1 MAESRENSPP
11 LFIPESW
18 PAMFDQV
25 FSFSISQL
33 IQSVFDQVFVVFTFT
48 IAMKTILRRALKILG
63 LVQLLRQSC
72 PHCLWSFKLSK
83 KALRCKKIL
92 NRIMLMTNNW
102 RNRKI
107 IRINTQASTVS
118 RPATNEHWASR
129 PPASLFT
136 DTPIEQFQVRAS
148 FYLSHCS

>member
-1 MAESRENSPP
+1 MAESGENSPP

-25 FSFSISQL
+25 FLFFTFTMTFIRYFL
-33 IQSVFDQVFVVFTFT
+33 VFTFT
-48 IAMKTILRRALKILG
+48 FTMKTILRQALKILG
-63 LVQLLRQSC
+63 SVQLLRQSC
-72 PHCLWSFKLSK
+72 PHCLWSYKLSK
-83 KALRCKKIL
+83 IALRCKKIL
-92 NRIMLMTNNW
+92 KKLHQC
-102 RNRKI
+102 KI
-107 IRINTQASTVS
+107 FWENYKNQQVSTMS

-136 DTPIEQFQVRAS
+136 DTPIEQFQVRRS